1 MAVLGVIILIVVAVI
16 AVTVV
21 SQGGDSV
28 SLDLPGFN
36 IDTTAAGVFGV
47 GAGCTLLGLLG
58 VALLIGGARRGRR
71 RRQEVKEL
79 RRDVDRQP
87 GSATAEGH
95 GGRTGTGTA
104 SDRVVEPA
112 DHEPRKPPS
121 EGAGPGSSDGQ
132 RSMGMR
138 GRDDGESEHFKAVP
152 RD

>member
-28 SLDLPGFN
+28 SLNLPGFN

-47 GAGCTLLGLLG
+47 GAGSTLLALLG
-58 VALLIGGARRGRR
+58 VALPIGGARRGRR

-87 GSATAEGH
+87 SRSTSGQPGDRTTA
-95 GGRTGTGTA
+95 GTA

-112 DHEPRKPPS
+112 DQEPRKPSS

-138 GRDDGESEHFKAVP
+138 GRDDGENEHFKAVP